1 MTCKTHP
8 DAPHGFVRGAGH
20 SEDRYVCE
28 CEFWEEP
35 KMNERTRQL
44 AGQAL
49 DRVVPYTWTRLDYDE
64 IQKLQEYFAELIVR
78 ECIRE
83 CKQEWYDTNN
93 DPELNAETDTRM
105 IGIKIGIK
113 QGSLKCISRI
123 KEHFGVE
130 E

>member
-1 MTCKTHP
+1 
-8 DAPHGFVRGAGH
+8 
-20 SEDRYVCE
+20 
-28 CEFWEEP
+28 
-35 KMNERTRQL
+35 MNERIKEL
-44 AGQAL
+44 ALQAMTYVTHNPKANKL
-49 DRVVPYTWTRLDYDE
+49 NSGDMFDE
-64 IQKLQEYFAELIVR
+64 KFAELIVR
-78 ECIRE
+78 ECVRE

>member
-1 MTCKTHP
+1 
-8 DAPHGFVRGAGH
+8 
-20 SEDRYVCE
+20 
-28 CEFWEEP
+28 
-35 KMNERTRQL
+35 MNEKIR
-44 AGQAL
+44 
-49 DRVVPYTWTRLDYDE
+49 
-64 IQKLQEYFAELIVR
+64 KLMLEATKNMPETYYWPGEYVEKFAELIIK
-78 ECIRE
+78 ECVRE

-130 E
+130 D

>member
-1 MTCKTHP
+1 
-8 DAPHGFVRGAGH
+8 
-20 SEDRYVCE
+20 
-28 CEFWEEP
+28 
-35 KMNERTRQL
+35 MNPQVKDLMGRT
-44 AGQAL
+44 L
-49 DRVVPYTWTRLDYDE
+49 DKKFSHTWTALNYQDLE
-64 IQKLQEYFAELIVR
+64 IFSEYLAELIVR

-123 KEHFGVE
+123 KEHFGVAE
-130 E
+130 

>member
-1 MTCKTHP
+1 
-8 DAPHGFVRGAGH
+8 
-20 SEDRYVCE
+20 
-28 CEFWEEP
+28 
-35 KMNERTRQL
+35 MNEKIR
-44 AGQAL
+44 
-49 DRVVPYTWTRLDYDE
+49 
-64 IQKLQEYFAELIVR
+64 KLMLEATKNMPETYYWPGEYVEKFAELIIK
-78 ECIRE
+78 ECVRE

-123 KEHFGVE
+123 KEYFGVE

>member
-1 MTCKTHP
+1 
-8 DAPHGFVRGAGH
+8 
-20 SEDRYVCE
+20 
-28 CEFWEEP
+28 
-35 KMNERTRQL
+35 MNERIREL
-44 AGQAL
+44 AVMAN
-49 DRVVPYTWTRLDYDE
+49 PSSKE
-64 IQKLQEYFAELIVR
+64 IYEADNWQYNCAAWDSNNLKKFAELIVR
-78 ECIRE
+78 ECVRE

-123 KEHFGVE
+123 KEHFGAE

>member
-1 MTCKTHP
+1 
-8 DAPHGFVRGAGH
+8 
-20 SEDRYVCE
+20 
-28 CEFWEEP
+28 
-35 KMNERTRQL
+35 MNERIKQL
-44 AGQAL
+44 AEQA
-49 DRVVPYTWTRLDYDE
+49 TRNVESANSYHSTVFDKE
-64 IQKLQEYFAELIVR
+64 KFAELIVR
-78 ECIRE
+78 ECVRE